1 MKNFAWWKW
10 IIVGIL
16 GLVVWQFVIN
26 TGFISVK
33 IIRGLSMV
41 ETLGSWL
48 QTISSLM
55 GLVILLVG
63 LHFVYR
69 WPGNGL
75 QVIGLTRENWQK
87 DVVIG
92 MGVGLFKTVMVL
104 FIFIPIMRDN
114 AEVLLEPARAFSSS
128 PIAVVNGLVLMIVFG
143 GIVEELFFRGHI
155 ITSAR
160 HALGNKTWSIGIAVI
175 LSVGL
180 FAATHSSYSLIA
192 MGVVAAGGVLFS
204 ALYLWTGRLT
214 ASMFAHASYD
224 VATFTGIYFIYPVG
238 SVG

>member
-92 MGVGLFKTVMVL
+92 MGVGLFSSFL
-104 FIFIPIMRDN
+104 FPLCAIMLRFFSN
-114 AEVLLEPARAFSSS
+114 PQEHSRAVQS
-128 PIAVVNGLVLMIVFG
+128 
-143 GIVEELFFRGHI
+143 
-155 ITSAR
+155 
-160 HALGNKTWSIGIAVI
+160 
-175 LSVGL
+175 LS
-180 FAATHSSYSLIA
+180 
-192 MGVVAAGGVLFS
+192 
-204 ALYLWTGRLT
+204 LT
-214 ASMFAHASYD
+214 D
-224 VATFTGIYFIYPVG
+224 WC
-238 SVG
+238 